1 MNYEMMAYVL
11 MNIAKV
17 EGFLMLI
24 PAIVSLIYG
33 ERDVALKI
41 FEIAIVS
48 AGVGMVF
55 TRKDL
60 PGLNCL
66 SRMVS

>member
-41 FEIAIVS
+41 FEIA
-48 AGVGMVF
+48 
-55 TRKDL
+55 
-60 PGLNCL
+60 
-66 SRMVS
+66 